1 MSLPKDGGLT
11 PKKPSNADSASRI
24 KVAAPKAATPA
35 KPAPK
40 KK

>member
-11 PKKPSNADSASRI
+11 PKKPGKADSASRI
-24 KVAAPKAATPA
+24 KVATKPATPA

-40 KK
+40 TK